1 MLEDFPTPT
10 AEVVEKA
17 IEAWNAAHPNT
28 EAEEGAVQ

>member
-28 EAEEGAVQ
+28 DEKEGTDQ